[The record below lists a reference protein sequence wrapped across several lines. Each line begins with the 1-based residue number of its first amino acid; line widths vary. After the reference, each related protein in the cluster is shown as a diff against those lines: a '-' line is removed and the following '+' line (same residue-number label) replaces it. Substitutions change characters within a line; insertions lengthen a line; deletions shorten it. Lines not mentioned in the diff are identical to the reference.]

1 VLNTLEAKTTF
12 LAQTLGKLEAFYEQ
26 SSFPVEERP
35 IFHIRE
41 RMKKGYEEVFY
52 INERTILTFTFFP
65 CPSLSILVALDL
77 TVYLLTTGK
86 NTKQMYTSVFFYTK
100 L

>member
-1 VLNTLEAKTTF
+1 LNTNHITWHAFSDISEVLNTLEAKTTF

-52 INERTILTFTFFP
+52 INERTILTFTFF
-65 CPSLSILVALDL
+65 LVLRSP
-77 TVYLLTTGK
+77 Y
-86 NTKQMYTSVFFYTK
+86 
-100 L
+100 